1 MKIGNRAAWF
11 AIVAFATIGAPL
23 HAKDIPGSKDHP
35 LLKRF
40 EGSEIVRYKAAPYA
54 TLDFYNKDK
63 SKVSPEGQMVRIL
76 FRVPAGKSSS
86 LEVFRNYE
94 NELKEKGWDLGNSGP
109 SELNG
114 FGINDLIT
122 QQKLPADFG
131 SLLGLG
137 NPYYIYAV
145 RHDPAGDVHLDVIIA
160 QFGPQDS
167 GSRIFKGDDVV
178 VSVDSIQAKPLS
190 NKMVDGTASDMA
202 KEIASAG
209 RVNLYGIYFDTDKT
223 DIKPASKATLDE
235 VAKLLNGE
243 PTLKLQVVGHTDNK
257 GTAEYNNNLSMR
269 RAQAVVKELTTA
281 YKIAADRLQPSGK
294 GFSEPVAPNDTEAGR
309 AKNRRVEL
317 VKM

>member
-1 MKIGNRAAWF
+1 MKITKRAAWLTI
-11 AIVAFATIGAPL
+11 AAFLSSGVTL
-23 HAKDIPGSKDHP
+23 LAKDIPGSKDHP

-94 NELKEKGWDLGNSGP
+94 NELKEKGWDLVNSGT

-122 QQKLPADFG
+122 QQKFPADFG

-137 NPYYIYAV
+137 SPYYIYAV
-145 RHDPAGDVHLDVIIA
+145 KHDSAGDVHLDVIVA
-160 QFGPQDS
+160 QFGSQDS

-178 VSVDSIQAKPLS
+178 ISVDSVQVKPVT

-202 KEIASAG
+202 KAIASAG

-235 VAKLLNGE
+235 VAKLLNND
-243 PTLKLQVVGHTDNK
+243 PSLKLQVIGHTDNQ

>member
-1 MKIGNRAAWF
+1 MKIGKRAGWF
-11 AIVAFATIGAPL
+11 AIVVLTASITSL
-23 HAKDIPGSKDHP
+23 LAKDIPGSKDHP

-40 EGSEIVRYKAAPYA
+40 EGSEIVRYKAAPYV

-94 NELKEKGWDLGNSGP
+94 NELKEKGWDLVNSGP

-114 FGINDLIT
+114 FGIYELIA
-122 QQKLPADFG
+122 QQGFPADFG
-131 SLLGLG
+131 SLLALG

-145 RHDPAGDVHLDVIIA
+145 KHDPAGEVHLDVIIA

-167 GSRIFKGDDVV
+167 GSRIFKADDVV
-178 VSVDSIQAKPLS
+178 VSVDSIQSKPLT

-202 KEIASAG
+202 KEIAAAG

-235 VAKLLNGE
+235 VGKLLNND
-243 PTLKLQVVGHTDNK
+243 PALKLQVVGHTDNQ
-257 GTAEYNNNLSMR
+257 GTADYNNNLSMR
-269 RAQAVVKELTTA
+269 RAQAVVKELATT
-281 YKIAADRLQPSGK
+281 YKIAADRLEGSGK
-294 GFSEPVAPNDTEAGR
+294 GFSQPVAPNDTEAGR

-317 VKM
+317 VKI